1 MHGGDGGGTRLKKL
15 QNEALAAAKAMLA
28 IVAIALVADSVILA
42 ILDQYGYAQL
52 SPGVILLSALGLS
65 LLIAPP
71 IYYLVLIPL
80 RREYEKRLR
89 AEGLAEDMTRLA
101 ITDPLTHIM
110 NRRGITVALLDA
122 MAQAE
127 RYDTALTV
135 AMADIDHFKA
145 INDTYGHE
153 TGDRVLAE
161 VAAVLSE
168 HLRMPDKVGRYG
180 GEEFLIVL
188 PHTTLVQGRKIAERV
203 RAAVG
208 STRVQAGGKRLP
220 LTVSLGLT
228 QFRKG
233 EDLEQLLTRVDQALY
248 DAKSAG
254 RNRVG
259 IRKPARA

>member
-1 MHGGDGGGTRLKKL
+1 MKTNKSK
-15 QNEALAAAKAMLA
+15 ALAAAKAMLA
-28 IVAIALVADSVILA
+28 IVAITLVANTAVLVV
-42 ILDQYGYAQL
+42 LNQLGYAWL
-52 SPGVILLSALGLS
+52 PPLLVLASALGLS
-65 LLIAPP
+65 VLIAPA
-71 IYYLVLIPL
+71 IYWLVLIPL
-80 RREYEKRLR
+80 RREYEKRLK
-89 AEGLAEDMTRLA
+89 AEAVAEDMGRLA

-161 VAAVLSE
+161 VAGIMAE
-168 HLRMPDKVGRYG
+168 QLRMPDKLGRYG

-188 PHTTLVQGRKIAERV
+188 PHTSLAHGRKIAERV

-208 STRVQAGGKRLP
+208 GARFTAGDRRLS
-220 LTVSLGLT
+220 LTVSLGVT

-248 DAKSAG
+248 DAKTAG
-254 RNRVG
+254 RNRVAV
-259 IRKPARA
+259 RKLA